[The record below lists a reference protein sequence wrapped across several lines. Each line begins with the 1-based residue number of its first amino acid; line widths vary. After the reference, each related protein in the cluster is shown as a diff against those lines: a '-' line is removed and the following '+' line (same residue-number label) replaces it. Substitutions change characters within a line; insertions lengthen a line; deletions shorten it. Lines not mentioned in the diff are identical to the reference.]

1 MGERSEPVSEAHR
14 ARGSSPRSGE
24 RYGVILAGG
33 GGTRLWPASRRAR
46 PKPLLPLAVGGRSL
60 LAATVARAARL
71 GRVVIVTAADQVEV
85 VEAEVGDAAEILVEP
100 VGRNTAAAV
109 GLAAAHLAARDPGA
123 VMCVLPADHHVAKED
138 ELVAALGRALDLAQ
152 TVGRIVSVG
161 IVPTRPET
169 GFGYLE
175 MGEAHGEAA
184 REVRRFVEKPDAARA
199 AEMVASGDYLWN
211 AGIFV
216 APAARFL
223 ADIRRHMPEHGRALD
238 AGDPAL
244 YAALPAISIDYGVL
258 ERTTDLLCVQG
269 DFGWNDVGA
278 WSALAEIV
286 AAEAGAVRVGG
297 PLVSLGASGVIAVS
311 DPGTLV
317 AVIGMDDVIVVQS
330 GDAVLVV
337 PRARAQEVRDAVAA
351 IERAGLGRYL

>member
-1 MGERSEPVSEAHR
+1 V
-14 ARGSSPRSGE
+14 

-46 PKPLLPLAVGGRSL
+46 PKPLLPLGVGGRSL

-71 GRVVIVTAADQVEV
+71 GGVVIVTAADQADV
-85 VEAEVGDAAEILVEP
+85 VRAEVGDAADILIEP

-109 GLAAAHLAARDPGA
+109 GLAAVHLAARDPDA
-123 VMCVLPADHHVAKED
+123 VLCVLPADHHVARED
-138 ELVAALGRALDLAQ
+138 ELVAALSRALDIAQ
-152 TVGRIVSVG
+152 AETKLVSVG
-161 IVPTRPET
+161 IVPTRAET

-175 MGEAHGEAA
+175 LGGA
-184 REVRRFVEKPDAARA
+184 RGDGVRAVRRFIEKPDAARA
-199 AEMVASGDYLWN
+199 ATMVASGEYLWN

-223 ADIRRHMPEHGRALD
+223 ADIRRHMPEHGRVLD
-238 AGDPAL
+238 AIGAAIAGGTADARAAEL
-244 YAALPAISIDYGVL
+244 YPSLPSTSIDYGVL
-258 ERTTDLLCVQG
+258 ERTTDLLCVSG
-269 DFGWNDVGA
+269 EFGWNDVGA

-286 AAEAGAVRVGG
+286 PPEDGAVRVGG
-297 PLVSLGASGVIAVS
+297 PLVALGAKGTISVS

-317 AVIGMDDVIVVQS
+317 AVIGLDDVVVVQS

>member
-1 MGERSEPVSEAHR
+1 
-14 ARGSSPRSGE
+14 
-24 RYGVILAGG
+24 
-33 GGTRLWPASRRAR
+33 
-46 PKPLLPLAVGGRSL
+46 
-60 LAATVARAARL
+60 
-71 GRVVIVTAADQVEV
+71 
-85 VEAEVGDAAEILVEP
+85 
-100 VGRNTAAAV
+100 
-109 GLAAAHLAARDPGA
+109 
-123 VMCVLPADHHVAKED
+123 
-138 ELVAALGRALDLAQ
+138 RALDLAQ
-152 TVGRIVSVG
+152 AEGRIVSVG

-175 MGEAHGEAA
+175 VGAAHGEAA
-184 REVRRFVEKPDAARA
+184 HAVARFVEKPDAARA
-199 AEMVASGDYLWN
+199 GEMVASGRYLWN

-244 YAALPAISIDYGVL
+244 YAALPATSIDYGVL
-258 ERTTDLLCVQG
+258 ERTTDLLCVSG

-278 WSALAEIV
+278 WSALAEII
-286 AAEAGAVRVGG
+286 APSSSGAIAVGG
-297 PLVSLGASGVIAVS
+297 PVVPLGSKGVIAVS

-351 IERAGLGRYL
+351 IDRAGLGRYL

>member
-1 MGERSEPVSEAHR
+1 M
-14 ARGSSPRSGE
+14 

-71 GRVVIVTAADQVEV
+71 GGVVIVTAADQVDV
-85 VEAEVGDAAEILVEP
+85 VRAEVPGAAEILVEP

-109 GLAAAHLAARDPGA
+109 GLAAAVLAARDPDA
-123 VMCVLPADHHVAKED
+123 VLCVLPADHHVARE
-138 ELVAALGRALDLAQ
+138 EALVGALARALDIAEADS
-152 TVGRIVSVG
+152 RIVSVG

-175 MGEAHGEAA
+175 MGEAHGEGIRA
-184 REVRRFVEKPDAARA
+184 VKRFIEKPDAARA
-199 AEMVASGDYLWN
+199 RQMVASGEYLWN

-223 ADIRRHMPEHGRALD
+223 DDIRRHMPEHGRVLD
-238 AGDPAL
+238 AIG
-244 YAALPAISIDYGVL
+244 AALASGQAEVRAAELYPTLPATSIDYGVL
-258 ERTTDLLCVQG
+258 ERTTDLLCVSG
-269 DFGWNDVGA
+269 EFGWNDVGA

-286 AAEAGAVRVGG
+286 PPEDGGAVRVGG
-297 PLVSLGASGVIAVS
+297 PLVALGAKGTIAVS

-317 AVIGMDDVIVVQS
+317 AVIGIDDVIVVQS

>member
-1 MGERSEPVSEAHR
+1 MN
-14 ARGSSPRSGE
+14 RGV

-71 GRVVIVTAADQVEV
+71 GPVVIVTAADQVDV
-85 VEAEVGDAAEILVEP
+85 VRGEVGDAAEILVEP

-109 GLAAAHLAARDPGA
+109 GLAAVYLAARDPDA

-152 TVGRIVSVG
+152 AEERIVSVG

-175 MGEAHGEAA
+175 LGDERADGA
-184 REVRRFVEKPDAARA
+184 RAVRRFIEKPDAARA
-199 AEMVASGDYLWN
+199 AQMVASGEYLWN

-223 ADIRRHMPEHGRALD
+223 GDIRRHMPEHGRVLD
-238 AGDPAL
+238 AIGGAL
-244 YAALPAISIDYGVL
+244 EAGGAASASARAAELYPSLPATSIDVGVL
-258 ERTTDLLCVQG
+258 ERTTDLLCVSG

-278 WSALAEIV
+278 WAALAEI
-286 AAEAGAVRVGG
+286 AAPRADGSIAVGG
-297 PLVSLGASGVIAVS
+297 PLVPVGASGVIAVS

-317 AVIGMDDVIVVQS
+317 AVIGIDDVVVVQS

>member
-1 MGERSEPVSEAHR
+1 VT
-14 ARGSSPRSGE
+14 RGA

-33 GGTRLWPASRRAR
+33 GGTRLWPASRRER

-60 LAATVARAARL
+60 LAATVARATRL
-71 GRVVIVTAADQVEV
+71 GSVVVVTAAEQAEV
-85 VEAEVGDAAEILVEP
+85 VRGEVGDQAEILIEP

-109 GLAAAHLAARDPGA
+109 GLAAVHIAARDPGA
-123 VMCVLPADHHVAKED
+123 VLCVLPADHHVARED
-138 ELVAALGRALDLAQ
+138 ELVAALERALGIAGAED
-152 TVGRIVSVG
+152 RIVSVG

-175 MGEAHGEAA
+175 LGEARADGEAA
-184 REVRRFVEKPDAARA
+184 VRRFVEKPDAARA
-199 AEMVASGDYLWN
+199 AEMVTSGQYLWN

-216 APAARFL
+216 APAGRFL

-238 AGDPAL
+238 AIAS
-244 YAALPAISIDYGVL
+244 ALPSGGAAARAAEVYPSLPATSIDYGVL
-258 ERTTDLLCVQG
+258 ERTTDLLCVSG

-286 AAEAGAVRVGG
+286 PAGDDGSVRVGG
-297 PLVSLGASGVIAVS
+297 PLVALDARGAIAVS

-317 AVIGMDDVIVVQS
+317 TVIGIDDVIVVQS

-337 PRARAQEVRDAVAA
+337 PRARAQEVREAVAA

>member
-1 MGERSEPVSEAHR
+1 M
-14 ARGSSPRSGE
+14 

-71 GRVVIVTAADQVEV
+71 GPVVIVTAADQADV
-85 VEAEVGDAAEILVEP
+85 VRAEVEGAAEILVEP

-109 GLAAAHLAARDPGA
+109 GLAAVHLAARDPDA
-123 VMCVLPADHHVAKED
+123 VMCVLPADHHVARED
-138 ELVAALGRALDLAQ
+138 ELVAALSRALDVAQ
-152 TVGRIVSVG
+152 ADNRIVSVG

-175 MGEAHGEAA
+175 MGEAHGDGVRA
-184 REVRRFVEKPDAARA
+184 VRRFIEKPDAARA
-199 AEMVASGDYLWN
+199 AQMVASGEYLWN

-223 ADIRRHMPEHGRALD
+223 ADIRRHMPEHGRVLD
-238 AGDPAL
+238 AIGAAPGGQSEARAAAL
-244 YAALPAISIDYGVL
+244 YPSLPATSIDYGVL
-258 ERTTDLLCVQG
+258 ERTTDLLCVSG
-269 DFGWNDVGA
+269 EFGWNDVGA

-286 AAEAGAVRVGG
+286 PPEADGAVRVGG
-297 PLVSLGASGVIAVS
+297 PLVAVGAKNTISVS
-311 DPGTLV
+311 DSGTLV
-317 AVIGMDDVIVVQS
+317 AVIGIDDVVVVQS

>member
-1 MGERSEPVSEAHR
+1 MGQS
-14 ARGSSPRSGE
+14 

-33 GGTRLWPASRRAR
+33 GGTRLWPASRRER

-71 GRVVIVTAADQVEV
+71 GPVVIVTAADQVDV
-85 VEAEVGDAAEILVEP
+85 VRGEVGDAAEILVEP

-109 GLAAAHLAARDPGA
+109 GLAAVHLAARDPAA
-123 VMCVLPADHHVAKED
+123 VLCVLPADAHVANED
-138 ELVAALGRALDLAQ
+138 ELVGALERALDLAQ
-152 TVGRIVSVG
+152 AEDRIVSVG
-161 IVPTRPET
+161 IVPTRAET

-175 MGEAHGEAA
+175 LGDEHGA
-184 REVRRFVEKPDAARA
+184 RGARAVRRFIEKPDAARA
-199 AEMVASGDYLWN
+199 EAMVASGDYLWN

-238 AGDPAL
+238 AIGAAL
-244 YAALPAISIDYGVL
+244 ASGQAEARAAELYPALPATSIDYGVL
-258 ERTTDLLCVQG
+258 ERTTDLLCVSG

-286 AAEAGAVRVGG
+286 PPEDGAVRVGG
-297 PLVSLGASGVIAVS
+297 PLVAIGARGAISVS

-317 AVIGMDDVIVVQS
+317 AIIGIDDVIVVQS

-351 IERAGLGRYL
+351 IDRAGLGRYL

>member
-1 MGERSEPVSEAHR
+1 M
-14 ARGSSPRSGE
+14 

-46 PKPLLPLAVGGRSL
+46 PKPLLPLAVDGRSL

-71 GRVVIVTAADQVEV
+71 GPVVIVTAADQADV
-85 VEAEVGDAAEILVEP
+85 VRAEVGDAADVIVEP

-109 GLAAAHLAARDPGA
+109 GLAAVYLAARDQEA
-123 VMCVLPADHHVAKED
+123 VMCVLPADHHVARED
-138 ELVAALGRALDLAQ
+138 ELVAALTRALDVAES
-152 TVGRIVSVG
+152 GSRIVSVG

-175 MGEAHGEAA
+175 MGDAQGDGVRA
-184 REVRRFVEKPDAARA
+184 VRRFIEKPDAARA
-199 AEMVASGDYLWN
+199 SQMVASGEYLWN

-223 ADIRRHMPEHGRALD
+223 GDIRRHMPEHGRVLD
-238 AGDPAL
+238 AIGAALATGQAEARAAAL
-244 YAALPAISIDYGVL
+244 YPGLPATSIDYGVL
-258 ERTTDLLCVQG
+258 ERTTDLLCVSG
-269 DFGWNDVGA
+269 EFGWNDVGA

-286 AAEAGAVRVGG
+286 QPEDGGAVRVGG
-297 PLVSLGASGVIAVS
+297 PLVAVGARNTISVS
-311 DPGTLV
+311 DTGTLV
-317 AVIGMDDVIVVQS
+317 AVIGIDDVVVVQS

>member
-1 MGERSEPVSEAHR
+1 MSR
-14 ARGSSPRSGE
+14 E

-71 GRVVIVTAADQVEV
+71 GRVVIVTAADQVDV
-85 VEAEVGDAAEILVEP
+85 VQAEVGDAAEILVEP

-152 TVGRIVSVG
+152 AEGRIVSVG

-175 MGEAHGEAA
+175 MGGAHGEGA

-258 ERTTDLLCVQG
+258 ERTSDLLCVQG

-286 AAEAGAVRVGG
+286 PASADGSIAVGG
-297 PLVSLGASGVIAVS
+297 ALVPLAARGVIAVS

>member
-1 MGERSEPVSEAHR
+1 MVS
-14 ARGSSPRSGE
+14 GQ

-85 VEAEVGDAAEILVEP
+85 VQAEVGDAAEILVEP

-123 VMCVLPADHHVAKED
+123 VMCVLPADHHVANED

-152 TVGRIVSVG
+152 AEGRIVSVG

-175 MGEAHGEAA
+175 MGEAHGEGA
-184 REVRRFVEKPDAARA
+184 REVRRFVEKPDATRA

-223 ADIRRHMPEHGRALD
+223 ADIRRHMPEHGLALD
-238 AGDPAL
+238 SGDPAL
-244 YAALPAISIDYGVL
+244 YAALAPISIDYGVL

-286 AAEAGAVRVGG
+286 PASGDGSVAVGG
-297 PLVSLGASGVIAVS
+297 TLVPLGSSGVIAVS
-311 DPGTLV
+311 DAGTLV

>member
-1 MGERSEPVSEAHR
+1 M
-14 ARGSSPRSGE
+14 SGA

-71 GRVVIVTAADQVEV
+71 GPVVIVTAADQAEV
-85 VEAEVGDAAEILVEP
+85 VRGEVGGAAEILVEP

-152 TVGRIVSVG
+152 AERRIVSVG

-175 MGEAHGEAA
+175 MGDAHGEGA
-184 REVRRFVEKPDAARA
+184 RAVRRFIEKPDAARA
-199 AEMVASGDYLWN
+199 ARMVASGEYLWN

-223 ADIRRHMPEHGRALD
+223 DDIRRHMPEHGRALD

-244 YAALPAISIDYGVL
+244 YAALPATSIDYGVL
-258 ERTTDLLCVQG
+258 ERTTDLLCVSG

-286 AAEAGAVRVGG
+286 PAGGDDGSVRVGG
-297 PLVSLGASGVIAVS
+297 PLVSLGAKNVIAVS

-317 AVIGMDDVIVVQS
+317 AVIGIDDVVVVQS

>member
-1 MGERSEPVSEAHR
+1 V
-14 ARGSSPRSGE
+14 

-46 PKPLLPLAVGGRSL
+46 PKPLLPLAADGRSL

-71 GRVVIVTAADQVEV
+71 GPVVIVTAAEQVDGV
-85 VEAEVGDAAEILVEP
+85 RAEVGDAAEILAEP

-109 GLAAAHLAARDPGA
+109 GLAAVHLAARDPGA
-123 VMCVLPADHHVAKED
+123 VMCVLPADHHVAREA
-138 ELVAALGRALDLAQ
+138 ELVAALGRALDVAGAEQ
-152 TVGRIVSVG
+152 RIVSVG
-161 IVPTRPET
+161 IVPTRAET

-175 MGEAHGEAA
+175 MGEAHGPAGVRA
-184 REVRRFVEKPDAARA
+184 VRRFVEKPDAARA
-199 AEMVASGDYLWN
+199 AQMVASGDYLWN

-238 AGDPAL
+238 AIAVALAGGQAEARAAALYPAL
-244 YAALPAISIDYGVL
+244 PSVSIDYGVL
-258 ERTTDLLCVQG
+258 ERTTDLLCVSG

-286 AAEAGAVRVGG
+286 APEDAAGSVRVGG
-297 PLVSLGASGVIAVS
+297 PLVALGARGTISVS

-317 AVIGMDDVIVVQS
+317 AVIGIDDVIVVQS

>member
-1 MGERSEPVSEAHR
+1 MRH
-14 ARGSSPRSGE
+14 
-24 RYGVILAGG
+24 GVILAGG

-46 PKPLLPLAVGGRSL
+46 PKPLLPLAAGERSL
-60 LAATVARAARL
+60 LGATVARAARL
-71 GRVVIVTAADQVEV
+71 GPVLVVTAAEQVAV
-85 VEAEVGDAAEILVEP
+85 VEAEVGGTAEILAEP

-109 GLAAAHLAARDPGA
+109 GLAAVHLAARDPAA
-123 VMCVLPADHHVAKED
+123 VLCVLPADHHVAKED
-138 ELVAALGRALDLAQ
+138 ELAAALGRALDLAEEE
-152 TVGRIVSVG
+152 GRIVSVG
-161 IVPTRPET
+161 IMPTRPET

-175 MGEAHGEAA
+175 LGQARPGGERA
-184 REVRRFVEKPDAARA
+184 VRRFVEKPDAARA
-199 AEMVASGDYLWN
+199 AAMVASGGYLWN

-238 AGDPAL
+238 EIAAAL
-244 YAALPAISIDYGVL
+244 ATGGAALAAARAAEVYPALPATSIDYGVL
-258 ERTTDLLCVQG
+258 ERTSDLLCVSG

-286 AAEAGAVRVGG
+286 PAEEGAVRVGG
-297 PLVSLGASGVIAVS
+297 PLVALGAERVISVS
-311 DPGTLV
+311 DAGTLV
-317 AVIGMDDVIVVQS
+317 AVIGIDDVIVVQS

>member
-1 MGERSEPVSEAHR
+1 MSEGA
-14 ARGSSPRSGE
+14 

-71 GRVVIVTAADQVEV
+71 GPVVIVTAADQAEV
-85 VEAEVGDAAEILVEP
+85 VRGEVGDAAEILVEP

-109 GLAAAHLAARDPGA
+109 GLAAVHLAARDPRA
-123 VMCVLPADHHVAKED
+123 VMCVLPADHHVANED
-138 ELVAALGRALDLAQ
+138 ALVAALDRALGIAGAED
-152 TVGRIVSVG
+152 RIVSVG
-161 IVPTRPET
+161 IQPTRPET

-175 MGEAHGEAA
+175 LGEARADGA
-184 REVRRFVEKPDAARA
+184 RAVRRFVEKPDPARA
-199 AEMVASGDYLWN
+199 AEMVASGEYLWN

-216 APAARFL
+216 APAGRFL
-223 ADIRRHMPEHGRALD
+223 ADIRRHMPAHGRALD
-238 AGDPAL
+238 AIAGAL
-244 YAALPAISIDYGVL
+244 PSGAEARAAELYPALPATSIDYGVL
-258 ERTTDLLCVQG
+258 EKTSDLLCVSG

-286 AAEAGAVRVGG
+286 PAASDGSVRVGG
-297 PLVSLGASGVIAVS
+297 PLVALDARGAIAVS
-311 DPGTLV
+311 DAGTLV
-317 AVIGMDDVIVVQS
+317 AVIGLDDVIVVQS

-337 PRARAQEVRDAVAA
+337 PRARAQEVRDAVTA

>member
-1 MGERSEPVSEAHR
+1 V
-14 ARGSSPRSGE
+14 

-71 GRVVIVTAADQVEV
+71 GGVVVVTAADQADV
-85 VEAEVGDAAEILVEP
+85 VRAEVGDAAEILVEP

-109 GLAAAHLAARDPGA
+109 GLAAVHLAARDPDA
-123 VMCVLPADHHVAKED
+123 VLCVLPADHHVARED
-138 ELVAALGRALDLAQ
+138 ELVAALSRALDIAQ
-152 TVGRIVSVG
+152 AENKIVSVG

-175 MGEAHGEAA
+175 LGDAHGEGIRA
-184 REVRRFVEKPDAARA
+184 VRRFIEKPDARRA
-199 AEMVASGDYLWN
+199 SEMVASGEYLWN

-223 ADIRRHMPEHGRALD
+223 ADIRRHMPEHGRVLD
-238 AGDPAL
+238 AIGAAIASGTAGARAAAL
-244 YAALPAISIDYGVL
+244 YPSLPSISIDYGVL
-258 ERTTDLLCVQG
+258 ERTTDLLCVSG
-269 DFGWNDVGA
+269 EFGWNDVGA

-286 AAEAGAVRVGG
+286 PPEGGAVRVGG
-297 PLVSLGASGVIAVS
+297 PLVALGASGTIAVS

-317 AVIGMDDVIVVQS
+317 AVIGLDDVIVVQS

-351 IERAGLGRYL
+351 IERAGLGRFL

>member
-1 MGERSEPVSEAHR
+1 MN
-14 ARGSSPRSGE
+14 RGA

-71 GRVVIVTAADQVEV
+71 GPVVIVTAADQVDV
-85 VEAEVGDAAEILVEP
+85 VRGEVGDAAEILVEP

-109 GLAAAHLAARDPGA
+109 GLAAVYLAARDPDA

-152 TVGRIVSVG
+152 AEERIVSVG

-175 MGEAHGEAA
+175 LGDERADGA
-184 REVRRFVEKPDAARA
+184 RAVRRFIEKPDAARA
-199 AEMVASGDYLWN
+199 AQMVASGEYLWN
-211 AGIFV
+211 ASIFV

-223 ADIRRHMPEHGRALD
+223 GDIRRHMPEHGRVLD
-238 AGDPAL
+238 AIGGAL
-244 YAALPAISIDYGVL
+244 EAGGAASASARAAELYPSLPATSIDVGVL
-258 ERTTDLLCVQG
+258 ERTNDLLCVSG

-278 WSALAEIV
+278 WAALAEI
-286 AAEAGAVRVGG
+286 AAPRADGSIAVGG
-297 PLVSLGASGVIAVS
+297 PLVPVGASGVIAVS

-317 AVIGMDDVIVVQS
+317 AVIGIDDVVVVQS

>member
-1 MGERSEPVSEAHR
+1 V
-14 ARGSSPRSGE
+14 

-46 PKPLLPLAVGGRSL
+46 PKPLLPLGVGGRSL

-71 GRVVIVTAADQVEV
+71 GGVVIVTAADQAEV
-85 VEAEVGDAAEILVEP
+85 VRAEVGDAAEILVEP

-109 GLAAAHLAARDPGA
+109 GLAAVHLAARDPDA
-123 VMCVLPADHHVAKED
+123 VLCVLPADHHVARED
-138 ELVAALGRALDLAQ
+138 ELVAALSRALDIAHAE
-152 TVGRIVSVG
+152 TKIVSVG

-175 MGEAHGEAA
+175 LGAA
-184 REVRRFVEKPDAARA
+184 RGDGVRAVRRFIEKPDAARA
-199 AEMVASGDYLWN
+199 ADMVASGEYLWN

-223 ADIRRHMPEHGRALD
+223 GDIRRHMPEHGRVLD
-238 AGDPAL
+238 AIGAGADAAAL
-244 YAALPAISIDYGVL
+244 YPSLPSTSIDYGVL
-258 ERTTDLLCVQG
+258 ERTTDLLCVSG
-269 DFGWNDVGA
+269 EFGWNDVGA

-286 AAEAGAVRVGG
+286 QPEDGGGVRVGG
-297 PLVSLGASGVIAVS
+297 PLVAVGAKNTIAVS

-317 AVIGMDDVIVVQS
+317 AVIGIDDVVVVQS

-337 PRARAQEVRDAVAA
+337 PRARAQEVREAVAA